1 MLPFCNLQKGTIF
14 FRTTK
19 SSLVRSLKFSEIYL
33 TWFLWDC
40 KCNAQKWSGSE
51 DNDKDGRHLLVSY
64 LLASRKKIASSN
76 TKDRIKWVICGATVL
91 FWLHLDS
98 QSFRIVWKF
107 YLSAAPWC
115 KQTIKLLVNYL
126 TSGSFLLFIN
136 NYC

>member
-19 SSLVRSLKFSEIYL
+19 FLSSDLWNFPKFIWHGFCETANVMRKSEVEVK
-33 TWFLWDC
+33 T
-40 KCNAQKWSGSE
+40 KTKME
-51 DNDKDGRHLLVSY
+51 RHLLVSY
-64 LLASRKKIASSN
+64 LLASRKKIESSN

-107 YLSAAPWC
+107 YLSADPWC